1 MSFYL
6 ILFLLPLFFLFLHFL
21 YQFLLIIKNIYFKDL
36 KIPFVGFQFLF
47 SPFKLPFIAQHIYY
61 GNFKHLLN
69 LSNKFGKIFKISFPF
84 CNVICI
90 SDKYIL
96 KELFK
101 NNNFYC
107 KPLHYYYPYT
117 LFAEN
122 ILSAPN
128 MEIWKRHHKVCVPAF
143 SSKNLEFT
151 CKQTVLS
158 MDLLFSQWDSCQV
171 DDNTK
176 NGNVLNLNDFALV
189 TLDVLGKVGFGI
201 DFNIF
206 VDNITKNG
214 NTTTIGKQ
222 FRQELELLLS
232 KGLFLYKF
240 LKSFPYLRTIIFNY
254 LKITKAKEFVEFH
267 LNEMI
272 KNRKIELLNNTN
284 MERDDLLSLL
294 IEANEMENNLLTE
307 KEVISNAFIFCL
319 AGHETTATL
328 MEWVCYRLAKHLD
341 LQELLFNEI
350 KNINLPKYEDF
361 DKLIYLQAFI
371 METLR
376 IHPSIAMVIKEVI
389 KDHSIKGNNNELYD
403 FKKGNNVMILIYAT
417 HYNEEIW
424 NNPLE
429 FNPMRFIENEKILIP
444 NDCSWIPFSM
454 GNRKCIGYKMAL
466 LEAAMITC
474 RLLQKYKLEMITNE
488 NIETIGVKAGIS
500 LRPTDNLKI
509 KLIKR
514 NN

>member
-1 MSFYL
+1 
-6 ILFLLPLFFLFLHFL
+6 
-21 YQFLLIIKNIYFKDL
+21 
-36 KIPFVGFQFLF
+36 
-47 SPFKLPFIAQHIYY
+47 
-61 GNFKHLLN
+61 
-69 LSNKFGKIFKISFPF
+69 
-84 CNVICI
+84 
-90 SDKYIL
+90 
-96 KELFK
+96 
-101 NNNFYC
+101 
-107 KPLHYYYPYT
+107 
-117 LFAEN
+117 
-122 ILSAPN
+122 
-128 MEIWKRHHKVCVPAF
+128 
-143 SSKNLEFT
+143 
-151 CKQTVLS
+151 
-158 MDLLFSQWDSCQV
+158 
-171 DDNTK
+171 
-176 NGNVLNLNDFALV
+176 
-189 TLDVLGKVGFGI
+189 
-201 DFNIF
+201 
-206 VDNITKNG
+206 
-214 NTTTIGKQ
+214 
-222 FRQELELLLS
+222 
-232 KGLFLYKF
+232 
-240 LKSFPYLRTIIFNY
+240 
-254 LKITKAKEFVEFH
+254 
-267 LNEMI
+267 
-272 KNRKIELLNNTN
+272 